1 MKTFKIFLLFFAT
14 FIVASCKTNYYQVYE
29 AKSPNLV
36 QKNNSMVFE
45 NEDCRISYNLWG
57 NKGSMAFIFENK
69 TDKDIFVDL
78 SQSFFIKNGGAN
90 DYFQNRTFESISY
103 ESISLG
109 YSVKDTYLNPRNF
122 WESRY
127 DIPATSSI
135 LEMTK
140 AKKGASVAIT
150 IKEPDFVC
158 VPANSY
164 KEFAYYTINPSFIKT
179 CDRKL
184 DQPSTMVV
192 LETYNENNSPLKFK
206 NRIAYSFVNNKTSLK
221 HVENSFWLASVK
233 NYSKKS
239 AIEKKDIQKG
249 CSTFTTK
256 QEFFKIGGPNQFY
269 VPYTNNRNNW

>member
-1 MKTFKIFLLFFAT
+1 MKTLKLFLLLFAS

-29 AKSPNLV
+29 TRSSDLV
-36 QKNNSMVFE
+36 QKNNSMIFE
-45 NEDCRISYNLWG
+45 NEDCKISYNLWS

-90 DYFQNRTFESISY
+90 DYFQNRTFETRTY

-109 YSVKDTYLNPRNF
+109 YSVKDTYLNPTNY

-127 DIPATSSI
+127 DVPTTTSAKEI
-135 LEMTK
+135 AK
-140 AKKGASVAIT
+140 AKVGSSMSVS

-164 KEFAYYTINPSFIKT
+164 KEFAYYTINPSFIRT
-179 CDRKL
+179 CDKKL
-184 DQPSTMVV
+184 DQPSTDVV
-192 LETYNENNSPLKFK
+192 LKTYNENNSPLKFK

-221 HVENSFWLASVK
+221 HIENSFWLVSVK
-233 NYSKKS
+233 NYSKKN
-239 AIEKKDIQKG
+239 AIEKKEIQKE
-249 CSTFTTK
+249 CSTFKIK
-256 QEFFKIGGPNQFY
+256 QEVFKIGGPNQFY
-269 VPYTNNRNNW
+269 VPYTNAVR